1 MHSAACSA
9 SGFVNLTVGGNA
21 VSAQV
26 DVQAAA
32 HKAHWKVGGRT
43 AEVPCKPL
51 GELMRDAGL
60 QGATFLSLDVEG
72 AELRVLETVRPEL
85 FKVVLVEADDANP
98 QKDAA
103 VHNLLTKGAGLWFNR
118 YQRLGPNRI
127 YLHRDLARA
136 TVGSQGWHKP
146 PYVCS

>member
-1 MHSAACSA
+1 MSLRLLAE
-9 SGFVNLTVGGNA
+9 
-21 VSAQV
+21 
-26 DVQAAA
+26 
-32 HKAHWKVGGRT
+32 RT
-43 AEVPCKPL
+43 SHGDAE
-51 GELMRDAGL
+51 
-60 QGATFLSLDVEG
+60 S
-72 AELRVLETVRPEL
+72 LRVLETVRPEL
-85 FKVVLVEADDANP
+85 FKVVLVEADNANP

>member
-1 MHSAACSA
+1 MAA
-9 SGFVNLTVGGNA
+9 SGD
-21 VSAQV
+21 VSRWSNV
-26 DVQAAA
+26 LP
-32 HKAHWKVGGRT
+32 R
-43 AEVPCKPL
+43 
-51 GELMRDAGL
+51 
-60 QGATFLSLDVEG
+60 TFLSLDVEG

-85 FKVVLVEADDANP
+85 FKVVLVEADNANP

-146 PYVCS
+146 PYTCT